1 MIKVLFV
8 CLGNICRSPLA
19 EAIFLEEI
27 EKRDL
32 DSRLSADS
40 AGTAGYHIGDLPDP
54 RSRENARRNGAIIEH
69 RARQFHSDD
78 FEEFDYILAMD
89 HSNYHHITTMA
100 QRLDLRADHLHL
112 MRSFQV
118 GGAEQEVPDPY
129 YGGPQG
135 FQQVFDILQDANQ
148 RFIDYLVKTHQL

>member
-19 EAIFLEEI
+19 EAIFLDEI
-27 EKRDL
+27 TKRDL
-32 DSRLSADS
+32 DERLGADS
-40 AGTAGYHIGDLPDP
+40 AGTAGYHIGDLPDS
-54 RSRENARRNGAIIEH
+54 RSSENAKHNGIIIEH

-89 HSNYHHITTMA
+89 HSNYFHIATMA
-100 QRLDLRADHLHL
+100 ESLELKADHLHL
-112 MRSFQV
+112 MRSFQAD
-118 GGAEQEVPDPY
+118 GAPQEVPDPY

-135 FQQVFDILQDANQ
+135 FQQVFDILLDANQ